1 MDQTSRIAVIGA
13 GLAGL
18 TAARALAD
26 RGRAV
31 TVFDKSR
38 GLGGRL
44 ATRRTREG
52 FDFDHGAP
60 AVHGAHE
67 AFRAFVTTAEAEGRA
82 ARWDG
87 VVVGLPG
94 MSGLVG
100 GLAVGLDVR
109 FGAEVEAIARDGAGW
124 SVAGERFAAVIVA
137 VPAPQAARLCAAA
150 PRLVEAAQ
158 AARMSP
164 CWTLLAAFDDARADI
179 APPAPFETALRASA
193 RPGRA
198 PAPDRWVAHAA
209 LDWTEAHLELE
220 KPAACDLLLPSL
232 AAALGVDPAAVL
244 YAAAHRWRYARTAV
258 AVGEACV
265 AQDGMILA
273 GDWLLGPDAGDA
285 FASGSAAAAAVAD

>member
-1 MDQTSRIAVIGA
+1 MDQTRRIAVIGA

-31 TVFDKSR
+31 TVFEKSC

-52 FDFDHGAP
+52 LDFDHGAP
-60 AVHGAHE
+60 AVHGEDA
-67 AFRAFVTTAEAEGRA
+67 AFRAFLTTAEAEGRA

-87 VVVGLPG
+87 AVVGLPG

-109 FGAEVEAIARDGAGW
+109 FDVEVEAVLRDGAGW
-124 SVAGERFAAVIVA
+124 SVAGETFAHAIVA
-137 VPAPQAARLCAAA
+137 IPAPQAARLCAAA

-164 CWTLLAAFDDARADI
+164 CWTLLAAFDGARAEI
-179 APPAPFETALRASA
+179 APPAPFEKVIRCSA
-193 RPGRA
+193 HPGRA

-209 LDWTEAHLELE
+209 LDWTEAHLEME
-220 KPAACDLLLPSL
+220 KPAACDRLLPAL
-232 AAALGVDPAAVL
+232 APALGVAPGAAR

-258 AVGEACV
+258 AVGEPCV
-265 AQDGMILA
+265 AQDGMVLA

-285 FASGSAAAAAVAD
+285 FASGLAAAAAIAD

>member
-1 MDQTSRIAVIGA
+1 V
-13 GLAGL
+13 
-18 TAARALAD
+18 
-26 RGRAV
+26 V
-31 TVFDKSR
+31 TVFEKSR

-60 AVHGAHE
+60 AVHGQAE
-67 AFRAFVTTAEAEGRA
+67 AFRAFLTTAEAEDRA
-82 ARWDG
+82 ARWQG
-87 VVVGLPG
+87 ATVGLPG

-100 GLAVGLDVR
+100 GLAAGLDIR
-109 FGAEVEAIARDGAGW
+109 FGAEVEAVARDGAGW
-124 SVAGERFAAVIVA
+124 SVTGESFGHVIVA

-158 AARMSP
+158 SARMSP
-164 CWTLLAAFDDARADI
+164 CWTLLAAFDGARADI
-179 APPAPFETALRASA
+179 APPALFDKVVRSSS

-209 LDWTEAHLELE
+209 LDWTQTHLEME
-220 KPAACDLLLPSL
+220 KPAACDLLLPAL
-232 AAALGVDPAAVL
+232 APALGVDPSAAL

-258 AVGEACV
+258 AVGRACV
-265 AQDGMILA
+265 AQDGVILA

-285 FASGSAAAAAVAD
+285 FASGLAAAGAVAD

>member
-18 TAARALAD
+18 SAARALAD

-31 TVFDKSR
+31 TVFEKSR

-60 AVHGAHE
+60 AVHGGDA
-67 AFRAFVTTAEAEGRA
+67 AFRAFLTTAEAEGRA

-87 VVVGLPG
+87 AVVGLPG

-100 GLAVGLDVR
+100 GLAAGLDIR
-109 FGAEVEAIARDGAGW
+109 FDVEVEAVARDGGVW
-124 SVAGERFAAVIVA
+124 SVAGESFGAVIVA
-137 VPAPQAARLCAAA
+137 VPAPQAARLCATA

-158 AARMSP
+158 AARMNP
-164 CWTLLAAFDDARADI
+164 CWTLLAAFDGARAAI
-179 APPAPFETALRASA
+179 ASPAPFEKVVRCSA

-198 PAPDRWVAHAA
+198 PAPDRWVAHAT
-209 LDWTEAHLELE
+209 LDWTEAYLEVD
-220 KPAACDLLLPSL
+220 KPAACDLLLPAL
-232 AAALGVDPAAVL
+232 AAALGVAPEAAL

-258 AVGEACV
+258 PVGRPCV
-265 AQDGMILA
+265 AQDGMVAA

-285 FASGSAAAAAVAD
+285 FASGLAAAAAVAD

>member
-1 MDQTSRIAVIGA
+1 MNQTSRIAVIGA

-31 TVFDKSR
+31 TVFEKSR

-60 AVHGAHE
+60 AVHGADE
-67 AFRAFVTTAEAEGRA
+67 AFRAFLTTAEAEGRA
-82 ARWDG
+82 ARWEG
-87 VVVGLPG
+87 ATVGLPG

-100 GLAVGLDVR
+100 GLAAGLDIR
-109 FGAEVEAIARDGAGW
+109 FGAEVEAVARDGAGW
-124 SVAGERFAAVIVA
+124 SVMGEPFGQVIVA

-150 PRLVEAAQ
+150 PRLVEAVQ

-164 CWTLLAAFDDARADI
+164 CWTLLAAFDGARADI
-179 APPAPFETALRASA
+179 APPAPFEKVLRSSA

-220 KPAACDLLLPSL
+220 KSAACDLLLPLL
-232 AAALGVDPAAVL
+232 AAALGVDPASAL
-244 YAAAHRWRYARTAV
+244 YAAAHRWRFARTAV

-265 AQDGMILA
+265 AQDGMILS
-273 GDWLLGPDAGDA
+273 GDWLLGPEAGDA
-285 FASGSAAAAAVAD
+285 FASGQAAAVAVSD